1 MAADFGLWVWGA
13 IIAFWVI
20 SSVVGA
26 LRRVKKAAQSSD
38 LGQSSSDLSAKS
50 LDAPQ
55 TLDAGQELL
64 AQIQAARRAA
74 ATLTVSATRAAS
86 RASAPAVVT
95 SAGQALAAT
104 LENVL
109 DTRTSQDTMA
119 SLPSP
124 VAHRQ
129 GLQGVPAA
137 LHAPGGLAFAVLSAT
152 ILGPC
157 TALKSEPQEPGGW

>member
-1 MAADFGLWVWGA
+1 MVADFGLWVWGA

-50 LDAPQ
+50 LDPAQ

-74 ATLTVSATRAAS
+74 ATLTVSATRAAARS
-86 RASAPAVVT
+86 VAPAVVT

-109 DTRTSQDTMA
+109 DTRPSVDSM
-119 SLPSP
+119 SGLPAP
-124 VAHRQ
+124 VTHRQ
-129 GLQGVPAA
+129 GLQGVPVA
-137 LHAPGGLAFAVLSAT
+137 LHAPGGLAFAVLAAT